1 MVKNNSP
8 TCSQTCPTGPPGPP
22 GLDGSPGADGP
33 PGVKGD
39 TGATGEKGTDGV
51 NGQNGLPGKN
61 GAHGPPGMKGDVG
74 ADGTPGEKGDRG
86 VNGNKGQKG
95 DVGVGIP
102 GEKGAPGVKGTSGSK
117 GERGST
123 GLTGDQGPRGSKGST
138 GAKGA
143 KGGPPSNVWCNLGTQ
158 NVITTDRLSTG
169 KNIILIKP
177 NGNKTWKEAKNIC
190 ELICGNLYFPS
201 TLAENNEV
209 FAMMQKNDSGQIF
222 IRISDEENEGNW
234 KDPDYKEVLTY
245 SNWYSNQP
253 NGGRG
258 ENFGAMYSN
267 DGTWSDKSDTYR
279 ISSVVCELT

>member
-61 GAHGPPGMKGDVG
+61 GAHGPPGM
-74 ADGTPGEKGDRG
+74 
-86 VNGNKGQKG
+86 KG

-234 KDPDYKEVLTY
+234 KDPDDKEVLTY

-258 ENFGAMYSN
+258 ENFGLIMENWY
-267 DGTWSDKSDTYR
+267 DYGKWYDKSDTYR
-279 ISSVVCELT
+279 TSSIVCEFNIKHK